1 MKKIFFKLLDYKFDI
16 DKEIS
21 IISIENPILYR
32 SLSLNIYENIIY
44 SINDTIMDLNKHSL
58 IILNPFNITL
68 NETKLIKYL
77 YKDLEKELL
86 NNEAEDLSTVETYL
100 LNIVEKLSIN
110 TNIPIDYSEII
121 DINKLLSSLNIK
133 YKDCENYLETLVYYI
148 KLTNEIYQNTIII
161 SFGLLFLLE
170 KKEIELLKKELMI
183 LNINLIDIQFNSQNN
198 LKDVIIDDDW
208 CLL

>member
-148 KLTNEIYQNTIII
+148 KLTNEIYQNSIII

-170 KKEIELLKKELMI
+170 KKK
-183 LNINLIDIQFNSQNN
+183 
-198 LKDVIIDDDW
+198 
-208 CLL
+208 